1 MQLYPYEPE
10 GGERVT
16 VPGAEVEN
24 EEESSPETEE
34 LPIIQQEQQTISID
48 NSYQLEFTYDGIP
61 KINICVLPSV
71 EPPKPTPDLP
81 EDIESPEKVSCFSLL
96 SPVNVH
102 EKSNEE
108 KQNNLI
114 SILKKVSDNLV
125 KSPAKKKSVNFLL
138 PTPTPSRSS
147 SRLNNKSKQIGHDFG
162 LTQKFFIIVENF
174 FSNYVKNFK
183 FRNDPHPVLLRIFHW
198 TKTIDIYGKLL
209 QKSLIMSKKR
219 QNESTAEGGT
229 KTKKNMSTSEEYS
242 KKLHRKIA
250 DNRNLIMQT
259 SRNKCTIEK
268 DCSYAYNYLERAKK
282 TMTENGDDEL
292 YSEFMTMLTSFDPEF
307 ESVPELYNVS
317 LNF

>member
-1 MQLYPYEPE
+1 MIELADEDKID
-10 GGERVT
+10 
-16 VPGAEVEN
+16 
-24 EEESSPETEE
+24 EESSPDIEE
-34 LPIIQQEQQTISID
+34 LPVIQEQQIFAID
-48 NSYQLEFTYDGIP
+48 NSYQLEFTFDGIP

-71 EPPKPTPDLP
+71 EPLKSSPALL
-81 EDIESPEKVSCFSLL
+81 EEFESPEKVSCFSLL
-96 SPVNVH
+96 SPERVL
-102 EKSNEE
+102 EKSIEE

-125 KSPAKKKSVNFLL
+125 KSPVKKKSVNFILPN
-138 PTPTPSRSS
+138 PTPTRSS
-147 SRLNNKSKQIGHDFG
+147 SRLNNKAKQIGHDFV

-174 FSNYVKNFK
+174 FSNYVKNLK
-183 FRNDPHPVLLRIFHW
+183 FRSDPHPVLLRIFNW

-209 QKSLIMSKKR
+209 QKSLMMSKKR
-219 QNESTAEGGT
+219 QNESTAEAST

-317 LNF
+317 LNFTDC